1 MSHIGKSRTLCIN
14 QKRRQIS
21 MKKNTSIVYE
31 DHIPQYDQKHES
43 EAKTD
48 CCITFR
54 QLGEMWLDLKRI
66 TSKASTEMKYDYM
79 LDRHIYPAI
88 GDYLISDLNR
98 TLLVK
103 FIHEKLKKGRLDG
116 TGGLSPSYVR
126 TISILINT
134 VLKFGYQ
141 ENLCDS
147 LQINRVIPSSD
158 KPTPQPL
165 SVSEQKR
172 LENYIFCHPSCTA
185 AGVLL
190 ALRAG
195 LRIGEVCALRW
206 KEVSFDEKI
215 ISIGHTVIRSKDDTY
230 ATSYRV
236 DTPKTKTSKRDIP
249 LTEALEKVLKTIHI
263 NNRESFVVSGEQGF
277 VIPPTFEYR
286 YHRLLAKAGI
296 QDVNFHTLRHTFAT
310 RCIEAGMD
318 DKSLSEIL
326 GHSNVNITLNTYVH
340 SSMKLK
346 TAQMEKL
353 STMLLYHA
361 T

>member
-1 MSHIGKSRTLCIN
+1 MKNDTSVGIADYIPNYNQNLESKTKSDC
-14 QKRRQIS
+14 S
-21 MKKNTSIVYE
+21 M
-31 DHIPQYDQKHES
+31 
-43 EAKTD
+43 
-48 CCITFR
+48 TFR

-88 GDYLISDLNR
+88 GDYLISELNR

-103 FIHEKLKKGRLDG
+103 FIHEKLKTGRLDG

-147 LQINRVIPSSD
+147 LQISRVIPSSD

-172 LENYIFCHPSCTA
+172 LESYIFCHPSCTA

-195 LRIGEVCALRW
+195 LRIGEVCALKW
-206 KEVSFDEKI
+206 KEINFDEKI
-215 ISIGHTVIRSKDDTY
+215 ISIGHTVIRSKNDTY
-230 ATSYRV
+230 ATAYRV

-249 LTEALEKVLKTIHI
+249 LTETLEKVLKTIQVE
-263 NNRESFVVSGEQGF
+263 NRESFVVSGNQGF

-286 YHRLLAKAGI
+286 YHRLLTKAGI

-340 SSMKLK
+340 SSMMLK
-346 TAQMEKL
+346 AAQMERV
-353 STMLLYHA
+353 SDMLLHH
-361 T
+361 TK